1 MEIVKEIT
9 LIFGIACLL
18 GVLASF
24 LKLPLIVAYL
34 ATGIVIGP
42 VGFNLIGLESDGMA
56 TIQGL
61 TNLGIAFM
69 LFLVGLEIDIKQFK
83 SASLNIVLV
92 SLWQMLITFAAGSII
107 SGLFGFDYVS
117 SLYIGIAIAFS
128 STVIVVRNLS
138 DSLQL
143 KSLHG
148 RMLVGILL
156 VQDVIAI
163 LVLIFLNT
171 SGASLGIGSAS
182 VTLLSVLIFGIAVYA
197 MRVLLLQSI
206 FDIFSHTTELLFV
219 SSIAWALFL
228 SFLAEQLGFS
238 LAIGAFIAGITLAP
252 LPYAQEIQGR
262 IKWLRDFFIVLFFSL
277 VGVTIEKSSAS
288 GLLLPILA
296 LSTLAVFGKMLIIST
311 LMGLTG
317 FRKRT
322 TFITATYL
330 SQISEFSIILIAV
343 GISLKQIDSS
353 VSSVVIYTALITMAV
368 SSLLSANINGIYH
381 RIAGFLKVF
390 ERPGHFRDDFHTLA
404 QKMENHV
411 ILFGANRVGG
421 PVLDKLKKLN
431 HKTVVVDF
439 DPDIIK
445 RLRDKNII
453 SIYGDMGDSEMLD
466 NLFLDKAKMI
476 VSTVKDVIDTKTII
490 KKIKS
495 VNKSATIFVTAQT
508 AEEALDLY
516 SEGADYVILPHHL
529 SGEFLADMIGQ
540 INENAP
546 KTTEQFISRRK
557 YSHINELNK
566 IIAYNLPA

>member
-9 LIFGIACLL
+9 IIFGFACLL
-18 GVLASF
+18 GVLASL

-42 VGFNLIGLESDGMA
+42 IGFNLIAFESDGMA

-83 SASLNIVLV
+83 SASLSIVLV
-92 SLWQMLITFAAGSII
+92 SFWQVLITFAAGSII
-107 SGLFGFDYVS
+107 SGLFGFNYIS
-117 SLYIGIAIAFS
+117 SLYIGIALAFS

-138 DSLQL
+138 DTLQL

-156 VQDVIAI
+156 VQDIIAI

-171 SGASLGIGSAS
+171 SGAAFGIGSAS
-182 VTLLSVLIFGIAVYA
+182 ITLLSVVIFGIAVYA
-197 MRVLLLQSI
+197 IRILLLQSI
-206 FDIFSHTTELLFV
+206 FDIFSHTPELLFV

-228 SFLAEQLGFS
+228 SFLAQQLGFS

-252 LPYAQEIQGR
+252 LPYAREIQGR

-288 GLLLPILA
+288 GLQLPILT
-296 LSTLAVFGKMLIIST
+296 LSILAVFGKMLIIST
-311 LMGLTG
+311 LMGLNG

-353 VSSVVIYTALITMAV
+353 VSSVVIYTALISMAV

-381 RIAGFLKVF
+381 HIVGFLRVF

-421 PVLDKLKKLN
+421 PVLDKLNKLN
-431 HKTVVVDF
+431 YKTVVVDF
-439 DPDIIK
+439 DPSIIK
-445 RLRDKNII
+445 KLRDKNII
-453 SIYGDMGDSEMLD
+453 SIYGDMGDPEMLD

-476 VSTVKDVIDTKTII
+476 ISTVKDVIDTKTIV

-495 VNKSATIFVTAQT
+495 VNKNATIFVTAQT
-508 AEEALDLY
+508 AEEAIDLY
-516 SEGADYVILPHHL
+516 FEGADYVILPHHL

-546 KTTEQFISRRK
+546 KTTEQFINRRK
-557 YSHINELNK
+557 ESHINELNK
-566 IIAYNLPA
+566 MIADNLTA